1 MAARK
6 RLGEILLESG
16 IIDVNQLQAALGHQR
31 RWGGR
36 LGQTLVD
43 LKIASEPE
51 IVDALSRMLGF
62 AVLRTDAIRPG
73 PQLEAA
79 LKLLPQ
85 DFALRYNVLAYA
97 ADTVSI
103 SVAMSDP
110 SNVDV
115 VDEIRFRTGR
125 RVRIALA
132 GDRELAAT
140 IRRLYGIGE
149 AEAESISFQPAE
161 DAGAP
166 PETVMETF
174 GGGTIEAFDEYYHL
188 PSAGSPAPS
197 AKPAV
202 IPPRPAAP
210 PPAPPVALVAPA
222 APAPEPSRRAERPP
236 APPAGA
242 PAPAAVARPA
252 AQPPVDPRP
261 AAAGPP
267 PASPPVLA
275 PPPPAAPP
283 VAPAARVVA
292 APPAVAPAAPVPA
305 AEAQAPAAPAEAAG
319 AAAAFGRRAS
329 DILDPSKDRSSR
341 VAAAL
346 VRLLIRKKLITA
358 EEFLDEFMQK

>member
-51 IVDALSRMLGF
+51 IVEALSRMLGY
-62 AVLRTDAIRPG
+62 AVVRTDAIRPG
-73 PQLEAA
+73 HQLEAA

-85 DFALRYNVLAYA
+85 DFALRYNVLPYA
-97 ADTVSI
+97 ADTASI

-132 GDRELAAT
+132 GDRELSAS

-149 AEAESISFQPAE
+149 AESESIAFQSGE
-161 DAGAP
+161 EAGAP

-197 AKPAV
+197 ARPAV
-202 IPPRPAAP
+202 IPPRPAASP
-210 PPAPPVALVAPA
+210 PPPPVALVAPA
-222 APAPEPSRRAERPP
+222 APAPEPPRRTERAP
-236 APPAGA
+236 APPAVA
-242 PAPAAVARPA
+242 PAPAAAARPA
-252 AQPPVDPRP
+252 AQPPVAPRRV
-261 AAAGPP
+261 AAAPP
-267 PASPPVLA
+267 PVSAPVA
-275 PPPPAAPP
+275 APPPAAAPP
-283 VAPAARVVA
+283 AAAPAAA
-292 APPAVAPAAPVPA
+292 APAAG
-305 AEAQAPAAPAEAAG
+305 AQAPAAPADAAG
-319 AAAAFGRRAS
+319 ASAAFGRRAS

-358 EEFLDEFMQK
+358 EEFLEEFMQK